1 MSKDKQ
7 IIKAEE
13 VGSLEEVLG
22 ENDPL
27 FQPEPEETEKWT
39 KEEKK

>member
-13 VGSLEEVLG
+13 VGSLEELLG
-22 ENDPL
+22 EDDSL
-27 FQPEPEETEKWT
+27 FQPEPELEDSPKPQENK
-39 KEEKK
+39 